1 MTTEATPKRT
11 GRPPTGLPRKIRINV
26 TLDEATIARA
36 QLLGGG
42 YVSTGIREAVK
53 RCRLPFEDPEPIV
66 LSPDSAPAGRIPDP
80 PVSSGEDQI

>member
-1 MTTEATPKRT
+1 MTDAPKKRM
-11 GRPPTGLPRKIRINV
+11 GRPPTGLPRMIRINV
-26 TLDEATIARA
+26 TLDQATIARA

-66 LSPDSAPAGRIPDP
+66 LSPDSAPAGRIPVQ
-80 PVSSGEDQI
+80 PVSSAEDPI